1 MKRIITYGTF
11 DLLHEGH
18 LNILKRAK
26 EMGDYLIVGVTSAR
40 YDFERGKL
48 NVQESLMQRIENVKK
63 TGLADQIII
72 EEYIG
77 QKIEDIQKYNVD
89 TFVIGSDWLNKF
101 DYLKEYCDVVYLP
114 RTPGVSSTEIRNSNR
129 GIIRCGMIGHGRIAR
144 RFVAESRYVSGIE
157 INAIYG
163 INKDGVTKFQKEFE
177 IANMFI
183 DLEEFYKDIDV
194 VYIATPHLSHYN
206 YVKESLLHHKHVLC
220 EKPLTLSSKE
230 NKELYKIAE
239 EQNCVL
245 FEAIKTAYC
254 PGFQE
259 LIAVTKSG
267 IIGSIK
273 EITATFTKLI
283 TDKTLREYN
292 PALGGGSFNELAS
305 YPLFAAIKLLGTHYK
320 DVKFT
325 TCLDKDTGVD
335 IFTIAQLIYENC
347 LATCRVGIGVKH
359 EGEMIISGTK
369 GYIYVPAPWWKTNYF
384 EVRYENQNNTLK
396 YYSKFEGEGLRYEI
410 SDFLNAIYTHKTT
423 YKLSHSNSIAISEI
437 LERFK
442 HDLDQGKVTILN

>member
-1 MKRIITYGTF
+1 MKKVITYGTF

-26 EMGDYLIVGVTSAR
+26 KMGDYLIVGVTSAR

-72 EEYIG
+72 EEYVG
-77 QKIEDIQKYNVD
+77 QKIEDIQKYNID

-114 RTPGVSSTEIRNSNR
+114 RTPGVSSTEIRNNNR
-129 GIIRCGMIGHGRIAR
+129 GIVRCGMIGCGRIAR
-144 RFVAESRYVSGIE
+144 RFIAESKYVSGIE
-157 INAIYG
+157 INAVYG
-163 INKDGVTKFQKEFE
+163 INTDEVKKFQEEFE
-177 IANMFI
+177 IANIFT
-183 DLEEFYKDIDV
+183 DLEQFYKNVDV
-194 VYIATPHLSHYN
+194 VYIATPHLSHYS
-206 YVKESLLHHKHVLC
+206 YAKTSLLHHKHVLC
-220 EKPLTLSSKE
+220 EKPLALSAQE
-230 NKELYKIAE
+230 AKELYEIAE

-254 PGFQE
+254 PGFRE
-259 LIAVTKSG
+259 LVTVTKSG

-292 PALGGGSFNELAS
+292 PTLGGGAFNELAS
-305 YPLFAAIKLLGTHYK
+305 YPLFGIIKLLGPHYK
-320 DVKFT
+320 DVKFI
-325 TCLDKDTGVD
+325 TCLDKETGVD

-347 LATCRVGIGVKH
+347 FATCRVGIGVKH

-384 EVRYENQNNTLK
+384 EVRFENQNNTQK
-396 YYSKFEGEGLRYEI
+396 YHNKFEEDGLRYEI
-410 SDFLNAIYTHKTT
+410 SDFLNTIYAHKTT
-423 YKLSHSNSIAISEI
+423 YKLSRSDSITISEI
-437 LERFK
+437 FERFK
-442 HDLDQGKVTILN
+442 QDLNQKKVTFLS